1 MPDDAGDFH
10 LRFAELPLHLQ
21 LEGFPGEIADSIA
34 RQWLCEIC
42 AAEGDADTYQVRLR
56 REPRLPFRP
65 PILERPRRQV
75 RLRAS
80 TVGATTELR
89 MPGAR
94 VSFAAGQRGANVEV
108 HPHLLHFPGLAELT
122 VGGPLG
128 HALALEGSSFLHGA
142 AVIVDDLPIL
152 LLGAAGS
159 GKSTAAAAA
168 LAAGGQVVSDDSLI
182 LYPTASNR
190 FGARTLRRD
199 LFLRQGS
206 RAALPAPLRKRLLR
220 VGPAT
225 DPRWVLRRDSAASVF
240 RTTLEPAAL
249 CVLRRDRRFKTFGLT
264 ALNQAMAL
272 TALLEA
278 NASPHLLQPGFEGEQ
293 RRLLSLWSRL
303 TSKIPAFELRLGPAV
318 LDSPAEVFGEVVKRL
333 QVLKKKGYHAHP

>member
-1 MPDDAGDFH
+1 M
-10 LRFAELPLHLQ
+10 
-21 LEGFPGEIADSIA
+21 
-34 RQWLCEIC
+34 
-42 AAEGDADTYQVRLR
+42 
-56 REPRLPFRP
+56 
-65 PILERPRRQV
+65 
-75 RLRAS
+75 
-80 TVGATTELR
+80 
-89 MPGAR
+89 
-94 VSFAAGQRGANVEV
+94 
-108 HPHLLHFPGLAELT
+108 ELT

-152 LLGAAGS
+152 LLGEAGS
-159 GKSTAAAAA
+159 GKSTVAAAA
-168 LAAGGQVVSDDSLI
+168 LAAGGKVVSDDSLI

-190 FGARTLRRD
+190 FGVRTLRRD

-206 RAALPAPLRKRLLR
+206 RTVLPASLREHLRR

-225 DPRWVLRRDSAASVF
+225 DPRWVLGRQDATSVF
-240 RTTLEPAAL
+240 RTALEPAAL

-303 TSKIPAFELRLGPAV
+303 ASRIPTFELRLGPAV
-318 LDSPAEVFGEVVKRL
+318 LDSPAEVLAEVVARL
-333 QVLKKKGYHAHP
+333 RAWNTASP